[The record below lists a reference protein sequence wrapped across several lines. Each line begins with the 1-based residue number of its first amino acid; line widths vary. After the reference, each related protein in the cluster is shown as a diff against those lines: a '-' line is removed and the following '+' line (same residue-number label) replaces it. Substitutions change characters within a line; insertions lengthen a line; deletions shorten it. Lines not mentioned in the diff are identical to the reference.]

1 VKELPLETPHPDA
14 GRHGAFDLLRQPLMQ
29 RLLVVNWML
38 SSCWDV
44 HTFVVPILGHERGM
58 SASVIGFILGAF
70 AVAAAL
76 IRVALPL
83 VVRHLQEHI
92 ILTVAMS
99 ITAVIFMAYP
109 FTQSPWSMG
118 ACSIFLGFT
127 LGVVQPMIMSTLHQ
141 ITPVH
146 RQGEAVGL
154 RLMSVNASSVVMPM
168 LFGAAGALA
177 GIAPV
182 FWVVGLVV
190 GTGSRTAWHLR
201 PRPDDAHLPP
211 A

>member
-1 VKELPLETPHPDA
+1 L
-14 GRHGAFDLLRQPLMQ
+14 
-29 RLLVVNWML
+29 
-38 SSCWDV
+38 
-44 HTFVVPILGHERGM
+44 
-58 SASVIGFILGAF
+58 
-70 AVAAAL
+70 
-76 IRVALPL
+76 
-83 VVRHLQEHI
+83 
-92 ILTVAMS
+92 
-99 ITAVIFMAYP
+99 
-109 FTQSPWSMG
+109 
-118 ACSIFLGFT
+118 LGFT

-190 GTGSRTAWHLR
+190 GTGSRTAWYLR
-201 PRPDDAHLPP
+201 PKSAAH
-211 A
+211 